1 MALTLEEKAKVL
13 AKEHAGVKK
22 IALSF
27 SGGLDSAV
35 VGMLLQEAGFSILP
49 VTVNIGQHS
58 DFSQIAKNAKKMF
71 GASVV
76 ADFRDDFS
84 ANVFRAIKANFG
96 LDGNMS
102 TGGLSRPS
110 FARALSEAARK
121 GKCQAIAHGSSGTGN
136 DHLTMENSLR
146 VLAPDMRIIAPVRD
160 LDMRRDEALEYARKN
175 NLPTNMERAQ
185 HYSVDENLLARTIRQ
200 GAALDPGHS
209 LPEDA
214 YKWTVSPQNAPNVP
228 ANVSIEFENGMPKA
242 ISIEGKK
249 FADGPSMIEKLNE
262 IGGKHGV
269 GRVDWLDDKVVGLKI
284 REVYECPG
292 ARMLLKAHRELESIT
307 LTTKELD
314 VKGYIDGLW
323 NRLVHDGGWHTRLRR
338 GLDAFIDE
346 TQRAVDGVVDLQ
358 LYKGSIVVKGRK
370 SKHALY
376 DTRLSGR
383 GKDAMFSQKEAR
395 YFAKLYGMQDVIAY
409 VMDVDS

>member
-1 MALTLEEKAKVL
+1 MALTLEEKAQAL
-13 AKEHAGVKK
+13 AKEHTGVKK
-22 IALSF
+22 VALSF

-35 VGMLLQEAGFSILP
+35 VGMLLKEEGFAVVP
-49 VTVNIGQHS
+49 VTVDIGQQT
-58 DFSQIAKNAKKMF
+58 DFSMVQKNAKKMF
-71 GASVV
+71 GAAVLVDAREEFAQS
-76 ADFRDDFS
+76 
-84 ANVFRAIKANFG
+84 VFRAVKANFG

-102 TGGLSRPS
+102 SGGLSRPS
-110 FARALSEAARK
+110 FARALAEAARK
-121 GKCQAIAHGSSGTGN
+121 YKCQAIAHGSSGTGN

-160 LDMRRDEALEYARKN
+160 LDMKRDEALEYAKKRGI
-175 NLPTNMERAQ
+175 PTNLERAE

-200 GAALDPGHS
+200 GAALDPEHPI
-209 LPEDA
+209 PEDA
-214 YKWTVSPQNAPNVP
+214 YKWTVSAQSAPNIP
-228 ANVSIEFENGMPKA
+228 ANVSIEFLNGVPKA

-249 FADGPSMIEKLNE
+249 FSDGPSMIEKLNE

-284 REVYECPG
+284 REVYECPA
-292 ARMLLKAHRELESIT
+292 ARMILKSHRELESIT

-314 VKGYIDGLW
+314 VKSYMDGLW

-358 LYKGSIVVKGRK
+358 LYKGSITIKGRR
-370 SKHALY
+370 SRHALY

-383 GKDAMFSQKEAR
+383 DKEAVFSQKEAR